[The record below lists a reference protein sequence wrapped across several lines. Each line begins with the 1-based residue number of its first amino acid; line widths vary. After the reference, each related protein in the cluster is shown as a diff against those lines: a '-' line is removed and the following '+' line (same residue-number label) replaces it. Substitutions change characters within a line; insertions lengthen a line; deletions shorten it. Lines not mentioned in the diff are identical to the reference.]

1 MGRIIGIDL
10 GTTTSEMAYIEN
22 GKPKM
27 IVDDMGER
35 IIPSMLGMN
44 DDGEIIFGQEAYNQ
58 RMSKNVVKEFK
69 REMGKDTKIKLGD
82 KEFFAYELSAIFLS
96 KLKGVAENYFGE
108 PVEEAVIT
116 VPAKFNN
123 EQRQLTKKAGEIA
136 GFKVERIIN
145 EPTAAAMAYGINNL
159 DKEAKILVYDFG
171 GGTFDVTILEL
182 YQGVIDVLATRGDN
196 YLGGVDVDKII
207 ESFIKEEFKKKYGVD
222 IYSCYDSK
230 DNENKKTLK
239 SRVEDAVI
247 IAKKELSIREV
258 TNISIPF
265 FTIIDG
271 NPIDIDFKL
280 TREKFDELT
289 KDLILRT
296 EKKINEALE
305 VSNLSPEDID
315 EVLLVGGSSRIAA
328 VEGLVN
334 KKFPNKIKLGINP
347 DEAVSLGAAVQAG
360 IKNEEISS
368 EDSLIVTDKCSLNLG
383 TEVVREEGGRLVGG
397 IFDVLIPID
406 SSIPC
411 TKKKTYSTLY
421 DDQEGVNVCVYEGQG
436 EFVNQNK
443 KIGEMHVD
451 GIPKGKA
458 GEQCI
463 DIQFKYDLNGILQVT
478 VTISSTGK
486 TKTVKYS
493 TIQSI
498 DTNIDDLLEGIT
510 EKNSAEEKDINI
522 SQQDLEINTSD
533 EEWEACQL
541 ANDVK
546 STIRLAEKKISKVED
561 EQAKEIEVLLENLKN
576 AVIDNNKELVEKY
589 DDELTDLLFEV

>member
-27 IVDDMGER
+27 IVDNMGER
-35 IIPSMLGMN
+35 IIPSVLGVN
-44 DDGEIIFGQEAYNQ
+44 DDGDVIFGKEADNQ
-58 RMSKNVVKEFK
+58 STNNIYEFK
-69 REMGKDTKIKLGD
+69 REMGNYIKLKLGK
-82 KEFFAYELSAIFLS
+82 KEFFAYELSAILLS
-96 KLKGVAENYFGE
+96 NLKQEVENYFGE
-108 PVEEAVIT
+108 PVDEVIIT
-116 VPAKFNN
+116 VPANFNN

-171 GGTFDVTILEL
+171 GGTFDVSILEL
-182 YQGVIDVLATRGDN
+182 YQGVLDVLVSRGDDH
-196 YLGGVDVDKII
+196 LGGKDVDKRI
-207 ESFIKEEFKKKYGVD
+207 ENFTKEEFKKEFGID
-222 IYSCYDSK
+222 IYSCLDAK
-230 DNENKKTLK
+230 DNELKTTLK
-239 SRVEDAVI
+239 KRVKDAVI
-247 IAKKELSIREV
+247 TAKKELSVKET

-271 NPIDIDFKL
+271 NPINIDFKL

-296 EKKINEALE
+296 EEKIEEALDAA
-305 VSNLSPEDID
+305 NLSPEDID

-328 VEGLVN
+328 VHELVN
-334 KKFPNKIKLGINP
+334 KKFPNKIKAGINP

-546 STIRLAEKKISKVED
+546 STIRLAEKKISKVDD

-576 AVIDNNKELVEKY
+576 AVIYNNKELVEKY

>member
-35 IIPSMLGMN
+35 IIPSMLGLN

-58 RMSKNVVKEFK
+58 RMSKNIVKEFK

-96 KLKGVAENYFGE
+96 KLKSVAESYFGE

-171 GGTFDVTILEL
+171 GGTFDVSILEL
-182 YQGVIDVLATRGDN
+182 YQGVIDVLASRGDN
-196 YLGGVDVDKII
+196 HLGGADVDERI
-207 ESFIKEEFKKKYGVD
+207 ENFIQEEFKKEYGVD

-239 SRVEDAVI
+239 LRVEDDAI
-247 IAKKELSIREV
+247 KQKKELSVRKS

-271 NPIDIDFKL
+271 NPIDIDFKIS
-280 TREKFDELT
+280 REKFDELT

-296 EKKINEALE
+296 EKKIDEALE
-305 VSNLSPEDID
+305 SANLSPEDID
-315 EVLLVGGSSRIAA
+315 EVVLIGGSSRIAI
-328 VEGLVN
+328 VQELLN
-334 KKFPNKIKLGINP
+334 KKFPNKIKAGINP
-347 DEAVSLGAAVQAG
+347 DEAVALGAAVQAG

-383 TEVVREEGGRLVGG
+383 TEVVREEGGRLLGG

-411 TKKKTYSTLY
+411 TKNKTYSTLY

-478 VTISSTGK
+478 VTILSTGK

-498 DTNIDDLLEGIT
+498 DTNIDDLLNGIT
-510 EKNSAEEKDINI
+510 EKNSTEEKNINTV
-522 SQQDLEINTSD
+522 QQDIEINTHH
-533 EEWEACQL
+533 EEWENCEL

-546 STIRLAEKKISKVED
+546 STIRLAEKKISKVEY
-561 EQAKEIEVLLENLKN
+561 EQAKEIELLLENLKN
-576 AVIDNNKELVEKY
+576 AVINNDKELVEKY

>member
-35 IIPSMLGMN
+35 IIPSMLGIN

-58 RMSKNVVKEFK
+58 RMSKNIVKEFK
-69 REMGKDTKIKLGD
+69 REMGKDTKIKFGD

-96 KLKGVAENYFGE
+96 KLKSVAESYFGE

-171 GGTFDVTILEL
+171 GGTFDVSILEL
-182 YQGVIDVLATRGDN
+182 YQGVIDVLASRGDN
-196 YLGGVDVDKII
+196 HLGGADVDERI
-207 ESFIKEEFKKKYGVD
+207 ETFIQEEFKKDFGAD
-222 IYSCYDSK
+222 IYSCYDTK
-230 DNENKKTLK
+230 DNINKSTLK
-239 SRVEDAVI
+239 LRVEDDAI
-247 IAKKELSIREV
+247 KQKKELSVRKS

-271 NPIDIDFKL
+271 NPIDIDFKI

-289 KDLILRT
+289 KDLILLT
-296 EKKINEALE
+296 EEKTDEALE
-305 VSNLSPEDID
+305 AANLSPEDID
-315 EVLLVGGSSRIAA
+315 DVLLVGGSSRIAT
-328 VEGLVN
+328 VQELLN
-334 KKFPNKIKLGINP
+334 KKLPNKIKSGINP
-347 DEAVSLGAAVQAG
+347 DEAVALGAAVQAG

-383 TEVVREEGGRLVGG
+383 TEVVREEGGRLLGG

-478 VTISSTGK
+478 VTILSTGK

-498 DTNIDDLLEGIT
+498 DTNIDDLLNGIT
-510 EKNSAEEKDINI
+510 EKNSTEEKDINT
-522 SQQDLEINTSD
+522 SQQDLEINTHHED
-533 EEWEACQL
+533 WENYEL

-546 STIRLAEKKISKVED
+546 STIRLAEKKMSKVED
-561 EQAKEIEVLLENLKN
+561 EQAKDIELLLENLKN
-576 AVIDNNKELVEKY
+576 AVIDNNQELVEKY

>member
-35 IIPSMLGMN
+35 IIPSMLGLN

-58 RMSKNVVKEFK
+58 RMSKNIVKEFK

-96 KLKGVAENYFGE
+96 KLKSVAESYFGE

-171 GGTFDVTILEL
+171 GGTFDVSILEL
-182 YQGVIDVLATRGDN
+182 YQGVIDVLASRGDN
-196 YLGGVDVDKII
+196 HLGGADVDERI
-207 ESFIKEEFKKKYGVD
+207 ENFIQEEFKKEYGVD

-239 SRVEDAVI
+239 LRVEDDAI
-247 IAKKELSIREV
+247 KQKKELSVRKS

-271 NPIDIDFKL
+271 NPIDIDFKIS
-280 TREKFDELT
+280 REKFDELT

-296 EKKINEALE
+296 EKKIDEALE
-305 VSNLSPEDID
+305 SANLSPEDID
-315 EVLLVGGSSRIAA
+315 EVVLIGGSSRIAI
-328 VEGLVN
+328 VQELLN
-334 KKFPNKIKLGINP
+334 KKFPNKIKAGINP
-347 DEAVSLGAAVQAG
+347 DEAVALGAAVQAG

-383 TEVVREEGGRLVGG
+383 TEVVREEGGRLLGG

-411 TKKKTYSTLY
+411 TKNKTYSTLY

-478 VTISSTGK
+478 VTILSTGK

-498 DTNIDDLLEGIT
+498 DTNIDDLLNGIT
-510 EKNSAEEKDINI
+510 EKNSTEEKNINTV
-522 SQQDLEINTSD
+522 QQDIEINTHH
-533 EEWEACQL
+533 EEWENCEL

-546 STIRLAEKKISKVED
+546 STIRLAEKKISKVEY
-561 EQAKEIEVLLENLKN
+561 EQAKEIELLLENLKN
-576 AVIDNNKELVEKY
+576 AVINNDKELV
-589 DDELTDLLFEV
+589 

>member
-35 IIPSMLGMN
+35 IIPSMLGIN

-58 RMSKNVVKEFK
+58 RMSKNIVKEFK
-69 REMGKDTKIKLGD
+69 REMGKDTKIKFGD

-96 KLKGVAENYFGE
+96 KLKSVAESYFGE

-171 GGTFDVTILEL
+171 GGTFDVSILEL
-182 YQGVIDVLATRGDN
+182 YQGVIDVLASRGDN
-196 YLGGVDVDKII
+196 HLGGADVDERI
-207 ESFIKEEFKKKYGVD
+207 ETFIQEEFKKDFGAD
-222 IYSCYDSK
+222 IYSCYDTK
-230 DNENKKTLK
+230 DNINKSTLK
-239 SRVEDAVI
+239 LRVEDDAI
-247 IAKKELSIREV
+247 KQKKELSVRKS

-271 NPIDIDFKL
+271 NPIDIDFKI

-289 KDLILRT
+289 KDLILLT
-296 EKKINEALE
+296 EEKTDEALE
-305 VSNLSPEDID
+305 AANLSPEDID
-315 EVLLVGGSSRIAA
+315 DVLLVGGSSRIAT
-328 VEGLVN
+328 VQELLN
-334 KKFPNKIKLGINP
+334 KKLPNKIKSGINP
-347 DEAVSLGAAVQAG
+347 DEAVALGAAVQAG

-383 TEVVREEGGRLVGG
+383 TEVVREEGGRLLGG

-463 DIQFKYDLNGILQVT
+463 DIQFKWNFTSYSYYI
-478 VTISSTGK
+478 
-486 TKTVKYS
+486 KYR
-493 TIQSI
+493 
-498 DTNIDDLLEGIT
+498 
-510 EKNSAEEKDINI
+510 KN
-522 SQQDLEINTSD
+522 
-533 EEWEACQL
+533 
-541 ANDVK
+541 
-546 STIRLAEKKISKVED
+546 
-561 EQAKEIEVLLENLKN
+561 
-576 AVIDNNKELVEKY
+576 
-589 DDELTDLLFEV
+589 